1 MPPAKQYM
9 LYTAMFGWAAS
20 LALVTANWVF
30 VGLAVV
36 MIPALVVRV
45 PREERMMIEQFGDQ
59 YLEYMKK
66 TSRFFPKS

>member
-1 MPPAKQYM
+1 MRHP
-9 LYTAMFGWAAS
+9 LYTAMLGWAAS

-36 MIPALVVRV
+36 MIPALVARV
-45 PREERMMIEQFGDQ
+45 PREEHMMIEQFGDQ

-66 TSRFFPKS
+66 TGRFFPKP